1 MVEPIAGL
9 FGAAAVVVS
18 VLWIRG
24 LVSKKI
30 MVLCQ
35 WGLEPIAWF
44 INRVD
49 N

>member
-24 LVSKKI
+24 LVSKKNYGA
-30 MVLCQ
+30 VSVGTGTNCLVYQ
-35 WGLEPIAWF
+35 QS
-44 INRVD
+44 
-49 N
+49 